1 MHIAESL
8 RIRAQ
13 VVTELESYI
22 ESYIYTAP
30 EPGTTVG
37 PRWPAARVTARIEER
52 RHKLVVPYPSLL
64 RIAESDRRPE
74 TARLSTDVWI
84 VWKDGDYVVFFD
96 TVSGHYGLAAWQSHA
111 DIPTF
116 WGVYGD
122 LVYVLC
128 AI

>member
-13 VVTELESYI
+13 VEGELESYT
-22 ESYIYTAP
+22 YGAT

-37 PRWPAARVTARIEER
+37 PRWPVGRVRKCIEKR
-52 RHKLVVPYPSLL
+52 RPKLVVPYRSLL
-64 RIAESDRRPE
+64 RIFESDRRPE
-74 TARLSTDVWI
+74 TARLSWDVWI

-96 TVSGHYGLAAWQSHA
+96 TMTGHYGLAAWQSHE

>member
-1 MHIAESL
+1 MIESL

-13 VVTELESYI
+13 VANELETYVC
-22 ESYIYTAP
+22 EGA
-30 EPGTTVG
+30 ERGRRVG
-37 PRWPAARVTARIEER
+37 PRWPARRVTECIEKR
-52 RHKLVVPYPSLL
+52 KHKLVVPYRSLL
-64 RIAESDRRPE
+64 RIPESDRRPE
-74 TARLSTDVWI
+74 TARLSWDVWI

-96 TVSGHYGLAAWQSHA
+96 TVTEHYGLAAWQSHD
-111 DIPTF
+111 DIPTY